1 MKKVFVG
8 LSSGVDSTMA
18 VKILIKKR
26 YDVTGV
32 FMRLSDTYFSKESE
46 KKAEVIA
53 KFFNIPFLIFDF
65 RKEFKNQIID
75 QFVEDLKKGI
85 TPNPC
90 VCCNKDIKFNLFFKE
105 AKKRGA
111 QFIATG
117 HYVKKRGDFLYKAK
131 DETKDQSYF
140 LWSLSKEQIKKSL
153 FPLGNFKKEEIKKII
168 KKEQIDTS
176 KESQEICF
184 IEGDIYNFLRGR
196 IKPKKGKII
205 DENKNVLGKHEGV
218 WFYTIGQRKGLD
230 LPQGPFFVYKKD
242 IKRNILYVTKN
253 KELLLK
259 KEVKFKNANWFIET
273 DFPILAS
280 AKIRYRA
287 KEYPCIVYKNKAVFK
302 HAQNAPTSGQSIVFY
317 KNKKLIGGGIIYE

>member
-65 RKEFKNQIID
+65 RKEFKKQIID

-117 HYVKKRGDFLYKAK
+117 HYVKKRGGFLYKAK

-140 LWSLSKEQIKKSL
+140 LWSLSKEQIKNSL

-184 IEGDIYNFLRGR
+184 IEGDIYNFLKDR

-205 DENKNVLGKHEGV
+205 DENKNVLGEHEGV

-242 IKRNILYVTKN
+242 IKKNILYVTKN

-302 HAQNAPTSGQSIVFY
+302 QAQSAPTSGQSIAFY

>member
-65 RKEFKNQIID
+65 RKEFKKQIID

-90 VCCNKDIKFNLFFKE
+90 VCCNKDIKFNLFFQE

-117 HYVKKRGDFLYKAK
+117 HYVKKRGGFLYKAK

-140 LWSLSKEQIKKSL
+140 LWSLSKEQIKNSL

-230 LPQGPFFVYKKD
+230 LPQGPFFVYKK
-242 IKRNILYVTKN
+242 ILKRISYT
-253 KELLLK
+253 LLK
-259 KEVKFKNANWFIET
+259 IKNYF
-273 DFPILAS
+273 
-280 AKIRYRA
+280 
-287 KEYPCIVYKNKAVFK
+287 
-302 HAQNAPTSGQSIVFY
+302 
-317 KNKKLIGGGIIYE
+317 

>member
-196 IKPKKGKII
+196 IKPKKGEII

>member
-140 LWSLSKEQIKKSL
+140 LWSLSKEQIKNSL

-184 IEGDIYNFLRGR
+184 IEGDIYNFLKDR

-287 KEYPCIVYKNKAVFK
+287 KECPCIVYKNKAVFK

>member
-196 IKPKKGKII
+196 IKPKKGEII

-287 KEYPCIVYKNKAVFK
+287 KECPCIVYKNKAVFK

>member
-117 HYVKKRGDFLYKAK
+117 HYIKKRGGFLYKAK

-140 LWSLSKEQIKKSL
+140 LWSLSKEQIKNSL

-184 IEGDIYNFLRGR
+184 IEGDIYNFLKDK

-205 DENKNVLGKHEGV
+205 DKNKNVLGKHEGV

-242 IKRNILYVTKN
+242 IKKNILYVTKN

-259 KEVKFKNANWFIET
+259 KEVKFKNVNWFIET

-287 KEYPCIVYKNKAVFK
+287 KECPCIVYKNKAVFK

>member
-65 RKEFKNQIID
+65 RKEFKKQIID

-140 LWSLSKEQIKKSL
+140 LWSLSKEQIKNSL
-153 FPLGNFKKEEIKKII
+153 FPLGNFKKAEVKKVI

-184 IEGDIYNFLRGR
+184 VEGDIYNFLRGR
-196 IKPKKGKII
+196 IKPKKGEII
-205 DENKNVLGKHEGV
+205 DENKNVLGKHEGA

-242 IKRNILYVTKN
+242 IKKNILYVTKN

-302 HAQNAPTSGQSIVFY
+302 QTQNAPTSGQSIVFY

>member
-117 HYVKKRGDFLYKAK
+117 HYIKKRGGFLYKAK

-140 LWSLSKEQIKKSL
+140 LWSLSKEQIKNSL

>member
-117 HYVKKRGDFLYKAK
+117 HYIKKRGGFLYKAK

-140 LWSLSKEQIKKSL
+140 LWSLSKEQIKNSL

-196 IKPKKGKII
+196 IKPKKGEII

-242 IKRNILYVTKN
+242 IKRNILYVNKN

-287 KEYPCIVYKNKAVFK
+287 KECPCIVYKNKAVFK

>member
-117 HYVKKRGDFLYKAK
+117 HYVKKRGGFLYKAK

-140 LWSLSKEQIKKSL
+140 LWSLSKEQIKNSL

-184 IEGDIYNFLRGR
+184 IEGDIYNFLKDR

-205 DENKNVLGKHEGV
+205 DENKNVLGEHEGV

-242 IKRNILYVTKN
+242 IKKNILYVTKN

-302 HAQNAPTSGQSIVFY
+302 QAQNAPTSGQSIAFY

>member
-117 HYVKKRGDFLYKAK
+117 HYIKKRGGFLYKAK

-140 LWSLSKEQIKKSL
+140 LWSLSKEQIKNSL

-242 IKRNILYVTKN
+242 IKRNILYVNKN

-287 KEYPCIVYKNKAVFK
+287 KECPCIVYKNKAVFK

>member
-117 HYVKKRGDFLYKAK
+117 HYIKKRGGFLYKAK

-140 LWSLSKEQIKKSL
+140 LWSLSKEQIKNSL

-287 KEYPCIVYKNKAVFK
+287 KECPCIVYKNKAVFK

>member
-65 RKEFKNQIID
+65 RKEFKKQIID

-140 LWSLSKEQIKKSL
+140 LWSLSKEQIKNSL

-184 IEGDIYNFLRGR
+184 IEGDIYNFLKDR

-205 DENKNVLGKHEGV
+205 DENKNVLGEHEGV

-242 IKRNILYVTKN
+242 IKKNILYVTKN
-253 KELLLK
+253 KELFLK

-302 HAQNAPTSGQSIVFY
+302 QAQNAPTSGQSIVFY

>member
-117 HYVKKRGDFLYKAK
+117 HYVKKRGGFLYKAK

-140 LWSLSKEQIKKSL
+140 LWSLSKEQIKNSL

-287 KEYPCIVYKNKAVFK
+287 KECPCIVYKNKAVFK

>member
-46 KKAEVIA
+46 KKAEAIA

-65 RKEFKNQIID
+65 RKEFKRQIID

-90 VCCNKDIKFNLFFKE
+90 VYCNKDIKFNLFFQE

-287 KEYPCIVYKNKAVFK
+287 KECPCIVYKNKAVFK

>member
-65 RKEFKNQIID
+65 RKEFKKQIID

-287 KEYPCIVYKNKAVFK
+287 KECPCIVYKNKAVFK

>member
-65 RKEFKNQIID
+65 RKEFKRQIID

-90 VCCNKDIKFNLFFKE
+90 VYCNKDIKFNLFFKE

-196 IKPKKGKII
+196 IKPKKGEII

-287 KEYPCIVYKNKAVFK
+287 KECPCIVYKNKAVFK